1 MPNWCTNRLTVIQ
14 KDPEGASLGSF
25 VDDITL
31 PKNDEAEYDLTLP
44 YPPPEVLVGTRSPK
58 MDREKVEQMRAD
70 RDAGKMKAGDKYV
83 GEIHE
88 PTGSWVTDKYLQECL
103 DSIDQNEKAEKETGF
118 ISWYDWNITHWSTK
132 WSPDVHSVLVDVGD
146 TAVATI
152 SYQTAWSPA
161 ENLIK
166 QLSELYPE
174 LIFVETF
181 LEEGMGFWGANTYVA
196 GECRHEYCGGSDA
209 QLDELHDRYSNSDWE
224 DGEDEAWVLISE
236 RWQELMNRAE
246 QDAIAIG
253 QIVTA

>member
-1 MPNWCTNRLTVIQ
+1 MPNWCTNRLIVIDEGDGTELQ
-14 KDPEGASLGSF
+14 KFLEAIRLPE
-25 VDDITL
+25 
-31 PKNDEAEYDLTLP
+31 EAEDQHDLTLP
-44 YPPPEVLVGTRSPK
+44 YPTPEVLVGTRSPK
-58 MDREKVEQMRAD
+58 MDREKVEEMRAD

-118 ISWYDWNITHWSTK
+118 ISWYDWNIAHWSTK

-166 QLSELYPE
+166 QLSELYP
-174 LIFVETF
+174 
-181 LEEGMGFWGANTYVA
+181 
-196 GECRHEYCGGSDA
+196 
-209 QLDELHDRYSNSDWE
+209 
-224 DGEDEAWVLISE
+224 
-236 RWQELMNRAE
+236 
-246 QDAIAIG
+246 
-253 QIVTA
+253 